1 MRPAQ
6 ESGAAGGA
14 ADSAS
19 ASRGPGLRGVTTT
32 SLFRA
37 LNPELFI
44 RPAKQAGDGR
54 GSAEPHAVCGVPGL
68 PARAPGR
75 PAAAV
80 RGGGRP
86 GRETHEEEELPLGL
100 RRRKRRRSSRWD

>member
-44 RPAKQAGDGR
+44 RPNKPVMAVGLLSLTLCVGYLGYLHALRDDRQQLYEAVDGQGER
-54 GSAEPHAVCGVPGL
+54 
-68 PARAPGR
+68 RM
-75 PAAAV
+75 
-80 RGGGRP
+80 
-86 GRETHEEEELPLGL
+86 
-100 RRRKRRRSSRWD
+100 RRKSSRWD